1 MDVRLAASQ
10 LVGFQTQQPFL
21 KAFLIARL
29 DLAGCFF
36 LEVFKLL
43 QAQLVDF
50 PQRPT
55 KPPRHIGTG
64 FAQRTDVF
72 LARSLFRRLLPVRS
86 EKWPATYSSLQYPTR
101 PNLPALAR

>member
-21 KAFLIARL
+21 KAFPIARL
-29 DLAGCFF
+29 NLAGCFF
-36 LEVFKLL
+36 LVALEFFQDQTVNHTW
-43 QAQLVDF
+43 
-50 PQRPT
+50 RPT

-64 FAQRTDVF
+64 FAQRTDIF
-72 LARSLFRRLLPVRS
+72 LARPFFRRLLPVRS